1 MVQLE
6 DFEYDELIYQLQKAH
21 ELLDKL
27 EARRYCFNRTQAKE
41 DTMTDT
47 HHIQVFVEDGTKAKE
62 EYGVNRKVNVTLSSD
77 IDDFDRV
84 EEITERL
91 SSLANRQVS
100 QLLGRTSPPDLK
112 VVGGTQAR
120 VNTLEPLDD
129 GIVAPVVE
137 KRKRRTAAEIAA
149 DAALAKAAHPKDPSA
164 IDDEPDAP
172 ADDPAAIGDEPSEDD
187 FNIEPETEVEVEE
200 ITDAALNAAVQRK
213 NAELGDPE
221 AIRAVIKQ
229 YNPDPTKAFQLR
241 EIPADKRADFI
252 TKLGGLTK
260 ASA

>member
-112 VVGGTQAR
+112 VVGGTQAPGSDPAAIGD
-120 VNTLEPLDD
+120 EP
-129 GIVAPVVE
+129 AKPT
-137 KRKRRTAAEIAA
+137 RKRRTAAEIAA

-164 IDDEPDAP
+164 IDDDPGDGSPDP
-172 ADDPAAIGDEPSEDD
+172 ADLLPSEDD
-187 FNIEPETEVEVEE
+187 FNIEPEGEEPAEE

-213 NAELGDPE
+213 NIEIGDPE
-221 AIRAVIKQ
+221 AIRGVIKL

>member
-1 MVQLE
+1 MYIE
-6 DFEYDELIYQLQKAH
+6 DSEYDYILFELQRAND
-21 ELLDKL
+21 LLDKL
-27 EARRYCFNRTQAKE
+27 AGRGYCFTSIQAKE
-41 DTMTDT
+41 DYMTSQIT
-47 HHIQVFVEDGTKAKE
+47 SGKVSVEDSKPHSND
-62 EYGVNRKVNVTLSSD
+62 EYGRRKVLVELSFAC
-77 IDDFDRV
+77 DDGAYEATFDLASEAASNRV
-84 EEITERL
+84 
-91 SSLANRQVS
+91 AA
-100 QLLGRTSPPDLK
+100 LLNGTNLR
-112 VVGGTQAR
+112 VVGTQAR

-164 IDDEPDAP
+164 IDDEPGDGSPDP
-172 ADDPAAIGDEPSEDD
+172 ADLLPSEDD
-187 FNIEPETEVEVEE
+187 FNIEPEGEEPAEE

-213 NAELGDPE
+213 NIEIGDPE
-221 AIRAVIKQ
+221 AIRGVIKL